1 MALRLLSKRSAR
13 RCPIEAC
20 FAISSLIT
28 QLGELNTRIGEIDDR
43 LVQIH
48 RNHPVCRL
56 LASIPGVGP
65 TTATAF
71 AATIPN
77 PLRARIRICRV
88 ARWAPCS

>member
-1 MALRLLSKRSAR
+1 M
-13 RCPIEAC
+13 
-20 FAISSLIT
+20 
-28 QLGELNTRIGEIDDR
+28 
-43 LVQIH
+43 QIH